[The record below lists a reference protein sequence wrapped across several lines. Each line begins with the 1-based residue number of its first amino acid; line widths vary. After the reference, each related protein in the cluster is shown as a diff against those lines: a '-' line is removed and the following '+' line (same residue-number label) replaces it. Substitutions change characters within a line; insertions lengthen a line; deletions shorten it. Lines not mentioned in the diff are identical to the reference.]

1 MTKINPQ
8 LVQQFGSLLAN
19 FAILLN
25 QIPLFFRNTGFTGG
39 FFNSLVSTANN
50 GAQGWFKGLVGV
62 ASLLKAKGAPTISS
76 RYANRKTWSLN
87 FLSSRATLSALLN
100 SLGVNPSSSKVILS
114 LIDNWYNSN
123 IKSYVG
129 S

>member
-1 MTKINPQ
+1 MATINPQ
-8 LVQQFGSLLAN
+8 LIQQFGSLLAN

-39 FFNSLVSTANN
+39 FFNSLVSNANN

-62 ASLLKAKGAPTISS
+62 ASVLKAKGSPTISPG
-76 RYANRKTWSLN
+76 YVNRKTWSIN
-87 FLSSRATLSALLN
+87 FLGSRATLSALLN
-100 SLGVNPSSSKVILS
+100 SLGVSPSSSQAILS

-123 IKSYVG
+123 INPYVG
-129 S
+129 